1 MVSAQSAADSP
12 YRREKGQRRVLHSIN
27 PIKEYSMKKYAII
40 LAIMILFVSV
50 SGAVAA
56 DKMLTA
62 TIDSVTV
69 ANDKNGAEYVRLI
82 VLEPKDSDGV
92 TYVTGTPVMCFGSLA
107 DQAKALKKGDKLRAV
122 VQESEYQGKNSY
134 TLLAWPTK

>member
-1 MVSAQSAADSP
+1 
-12 YRREKGQRRVLHSIN
+12 
-27 PIKEYSMKKYAII
+27 MKKLMLIA
-40 LAIMILFVSV
+40 LAILSIVVFTV
-50 SGAVAA
+50 AAQAA

-82 VLEPKDSDGV
+82 VLEPKDIDGV

-122 VQESEYQGKNSY
+122 VQEREYQGRNSY
-134 TLLAWPTK
+134 TLLAWPSK

>member
-1 MVSAQSAADSP
+1 
-12 YRREKGQRRVLHSIN
+12 
-27 PIKEYSMKKYAII
+27 MKKYAIV

-82 VLEPKDSDGV
+82 VLEPKDIDGV
-92 TYVTGTPVMCFGSLA
+92 TYVAGTPVMCFGSLA
-107 DQAKALKKGDKLRAV
+107 DQAKTLKKGDKLKAV
-122 VQESEYQGKNSY
+122 VQEREYQGKNSY